1 LVAQSQSFFRRLA
14 TTDSSAP
21 KPLGGITY
29 LGIEGV
35 IGVGKTTLAK
45 ALAAETGARLILEE
59 VEENPFLERFYADPR
74 RHAFQTQV
82 FFLLSR
88 YRQQEVLRQGD
99 LFASSVISDYIF
111 AKDRIFA
118 YLNLDDQE
126 LGLYERLASAL
137 EANIPTPEVV
147 VYLQAGTDVLM
158 ERVAKRGR
166 PYEVQLTREY
176 LARLNESYNHFFFHY
191 RASRLLVV
199 DANHVDFIG
208 RPRELH
214 ALMDQIRALGPG
226 TSYYAPG
233 PGRDGML

>member
-1 LVAQSQSFFRRLA
+1 ME
-14 TTDSSAP
+14 TTDSSAER
-21 KPLGGITY
+21 PLGDITY

-45 ALAAETGARLILEE
+45 ALAGETGARVILEE
-59 VEENPFLERFYADPR
+59 VEENPFLDRFYADPR
-74 RHAFQTQV
+74 RYAFQTQV

-99 LFASSVISDYIF
+99 LFASTIISDYIF

-126 LGLYERLASAL
+126 LALYERLASTL
-137 EANIPTPEVV
+137 EANIPTPDVV
-147 VYLQAGTDVLM
+147 VYLQAGSDVLI

-166 PYEVQLTREY
+166 AYEKNLTREY

-199 DANHVDFIG
+199 DANHVDFVG
-208 RPRELH
+208 QPRELH
-214 ALMDQIRALGPG
+214 ALLDQIRDLGPG

-233 PGRDGML
+233 SGRDGIL

>member
-1 LVAQSQSFFRRLA
+1 ME
-14 TTDSSAP
+14 TTDSSAER
-21 KPLGGITY
+21 PLGDITY

-45 ALAAETGARLILEE
+45 ALAGETGARVVLEE
-59 VEENPFLERFYADPR
+59 VEENPFLDRFYADPR
-74 RHAFQTQV
+74 RYAFQTQV

-99 LFASSVISDYIF
+99 LFASTIISDYIF

-126 LGLYERLASAL
+126 LALYERLASTL
-137 EANIPTPEVV
+137 EANIPTPDVV
-147 VYLQAGTDVLM
+147 VYLQAGSDVLI

-166 PYEVQLTREY
+166 AYEKNLTREY

-199 DANHVDFIG
+199 DANHVDFVG
-208 RPRELH
+208 QPRELH
-214 ALMDQIRALGPG
+214 ALLDQIRDLGPG

-233 PGRDGML
+233 SGRDGIL

>member
-1 LVAQSQSFFRRLA
+1 MA
-14 TTDSSAP
+14 TTDSSGER
-21 KPLGGITY
+21 PLQGITY

-45 ALAAETGARLILEE
+45 ALAAGAGARLVLEE
-59 VEENPFLERFYADPR
+59 VEENPFLERFYSDPR
-74 RHAFQTQV
+74 RFAFQTQV

-99 LFASSVISDYIF
+99 LFSSTIITDYIF

-126 LGLYERLASAL
+126 LALYERLATAL
-137 EANIPTPEVV
+137 EANIPTPDVV
-147 VYLQAGTDVLM
+147 IYLQAATDVLV

-166 PYEVQLTREY
+166 PYEEDMTREY
-176 LARLNESYNHFFFHY
+176 LSRLNESYNHFFFHY
-191 RASRLLVV
+191 RASPLLVV
-199 DANHVDFIG
+199 DANHVDFTG
-208 RPRELH
+208 DRRQMD
-214 ALMDQIRALGPG
+214 ALLDQIRNLGPG

-233 PGRDGML
+233 RSRDSIL